1 MPSDQHV
8 DPQQKPE
15 TRPVSSRSVAP
26 GSDQTAPVRP
36 ALPGHALRT
45 PPRSLRPID
54 VLGLQRTLGNRA
66 TARLLAGRAQSPPSV
81 PATFAAVRQQD
92 ADAGAPLRAEI
103 ELPEA
108 GVELPPRAAEHD
120 VQHAARP
127 GPARTKPVLQ
137 MKGIAITGVP
147 VRGRE
152 AMATEVPGL
161 AVEGAL
167 PHPEATPAVAR
178 PPGASAVVQRV
189 LYHSPTEGSAQYTPL
204 EIAQLKLNY
213 PAQTQA
219 IDDKEADMVDWKVFR
234 GKKLTF
240 RRIVAGGGMP
250 LGNVTGGKRAAPP
263 LAAPTGKRIR
273 RPPREMLVREAPDY
287 MQGPQWGASDGYAGG
302 TYMKATLGPNAETLY
317 IPAGALAPLQNAL
330 RTAYPFTTWIQGH
343 LLNGK
348 LGGPN
353 EARNL
358 TMITQSANT
367 SMTAIENTVRNK
379 VAAAKNAI
387 EPYSTHY
394 YAVEYEI
401 KTSGVPAKP
410 AAPGNYVHTK
420 VQGRTK
426 SKKRPINSTSA
437 ADIVDTDGTDPPA
450 VTVDIDWQDFPNTI
464 V

>member
-1 MPSDQHV
+1 SG
-8 DPQQKPE
+8 
-15 TRPVSSRSVAP
+15 AP

-54 VLGLQRTLGNRA
+54 VLGVQRTLGNRA
-66 TARLLAGRAQSPPSV
+66 TARLLAGRAQSRPSV
-81 PATFAAVRQQD
+81 PPTFAAVRQQD

-108 GVELPPRAAEHD
+108 GVELPPPAAEHE
-120 VQHAARP
+120 VQHVARP
-127 GPARTKPVLQ
+127 GQARTKPVLQ
-137 MKGIAITGVP
+137 MKGIPITGATVSGREPSATGVP
-147 VRGRE
+147 GRAGE
-152 AMATEVPGL
+152 ARL
-161 AVEGAL
+161 R
-167 PHPEATPAVAR
+167 HPEATSTVAR
-178 PPGASAVVQRV
+178 PRRASAVVQRV
-189 LYHSPTEGSAQYTPL
+189 LYHSPREGSAQYTPL
-204 EIAQLKLNY
+204 EIANLKLSY
-213 PAQTQA
+213 PAQTRQ
-219 IDDKEADMVDWKVFR
+219 IDDKEADMIDWKVFR
-234 GKKLTF
+234 GTKLTF
-240 RRIVAGGGMP
+240 RRIATGGGMG
-250 LGNVTGGKRAAPP
+250 LGAVTGGKRKAPA

-317 IPAGALAPLQNAL
+317 IPAGALAPLQGDL
-330 RTAYPFTTWIQGH
+330 RLAYPHTTWIQGH

-353 EARNL
+353 VARNL

-367 SMTAIENTVRNK
+367 SMTAVENTVRNK

-394 YAVEYEI
+394 YAVEYEV
-401 KTSGVPAKP
+401 KTSLVPAKP
-410 AAPGNYVHTK
+410 TAPGKYVHTK
-420 VQGRTK
+420 VQGRAK

-437 ADIVDTDGTDPPA
+437 ADIVDTDGTDPAA